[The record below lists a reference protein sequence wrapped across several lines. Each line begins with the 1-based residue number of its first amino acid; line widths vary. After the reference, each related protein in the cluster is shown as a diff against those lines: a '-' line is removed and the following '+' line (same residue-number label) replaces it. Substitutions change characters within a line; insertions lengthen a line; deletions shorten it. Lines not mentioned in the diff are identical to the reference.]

1 MDKEYLIEKFLNNE
15 LTEAEQSAFESLE
28 DFDLHKNII
37 ENAVYFKANN
47 FSELAAFESI
57 EHRLET
63 TTKVKKLNWITPLM
77 RIAGVFAVGF
87 GIYFLFF
94 FTTLTNISTIAGEKT
109 VIELPDGSIVN
120 LNALSEISYNRD
132 DWNSNRHI
140 NLDGEAF
147 FKVAKGKIFD
157 IETSLGKVTVVGTQ
171 FNVKKRENFFEVV
184 CYEGIVKITTKDTV
198 KTLLAGDTFRLC
210 DGEVS
215 FSNTSFK
222 EPQWTKN
229 MSSFKSVP
237 LRLVIIELEQQYN
250 ISITYNPDLENLIFT
265 GGFTHNSLQDAL
277 KSITVPLELTY
288 KIESSKTVILLKN
301 GQ

>member
-15 LTEAEQSAFESLE
+15 LTEAEQNAFESLE
-28 DFDLHKNII
+28 DFDLNKNII

-47 FSELAAFESI
+47 FSKAAAFESI
-57 EHRLET
+57 AGRLET

-94 FTTLTNISTIAGEKT
+94 FNTLTNISTIAGEKT
-109 VIELPDGSIVN
+109 VVELPDGSIVN
-120 LNALSEISYNRD
+120 LNALSEISYNND

-147 FKVAKGKIFD
+147 FKVAKGNVFD
-157 IETSLGKVTVVGTQ
+157 VETSLGKVTVVGTQ

-184 CYEGIVKITTKDTV
+184 CYEGIVQITTKDTV
-198 KTLLAGDTFRLC
+198 KKLLAGDTFRLY
-210 DGEVS
+210 DDELS
-215 FSNTSFK
+215 YSSSSFK

-229 MSSFKSVP
+229 MSSFNSVP
-237 LRLVIIELEQQYN
+237 LRFIILELEQQYN
-250 ISITYNPDLENLIFT
+250 IYITYNPDLENLLFT

-301 GQ
+301 G